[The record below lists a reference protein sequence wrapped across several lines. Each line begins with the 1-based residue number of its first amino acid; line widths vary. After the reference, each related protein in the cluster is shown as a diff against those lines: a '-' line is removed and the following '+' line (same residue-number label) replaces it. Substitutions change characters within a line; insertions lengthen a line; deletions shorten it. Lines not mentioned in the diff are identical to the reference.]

1 MATGT
6 NIVAGKSTTSEDTTE
21 LVADAV
27 GSAID
32 FRGGVILKVGP
43 QAGAL
48 SPHHDVTGIES
59 TGANGGDG
67 VGGDHALADASA
79 GSDRAVGSGR
89 GEPDAQCGEREGLQR
104 DARVDD

>member
-27 GSAID
+27 GKAID
-32 FRGGVILKVGP
+32 FRGGVILKVRP

-67 VGGDHALADASA
+67 VGGVGGPDNGTGVA
-79 GSDRAVGSGR
+79 GYGGGGPITATGAGGSG
-89 GEPDAQCGEREGLQR
+89 
-104 DARVDD
+104 V